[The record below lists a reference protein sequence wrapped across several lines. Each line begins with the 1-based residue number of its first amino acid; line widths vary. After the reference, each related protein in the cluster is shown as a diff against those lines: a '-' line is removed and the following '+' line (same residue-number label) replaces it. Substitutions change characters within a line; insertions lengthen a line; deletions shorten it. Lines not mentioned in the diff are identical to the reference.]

1 MPGSTA
7 SVETESRCEPSA
19 AGVEPILE
27 RRTGEA
33 SVAASNVADTPE
45 TPHVFT
51 ARTR

>member
-1 MPGSTA
+1 MPASTA

-19 AGVEPILE
+19 AGVEPIFE
-27 RRTGEA
+27 SRTGA
-33 SVAASNVADTPE
+33 GSVTASNVAETPS